1 MTPLSV
7 KPQNPKT
14 AKPKI
19 TMKKILSL
27 SALAVGVITLA
38 SCSDFLDQTSPSE
51 LSNTTV
57 YGSTYYTGLRVNQ
70 IYGGMGQD
78 RTYAQDF
85 AITSNLN
92 SDIEFVDGEK
102 SSNYRETGP
111 RSEGN
116 FYMDPGYS
124 RLGDRWTDMYGIIE
138 DCNDVI
144 EGVRTSPLFAEDAP
158 EHDEMGR
165 YLGEALAI
173 RAMVYFDMLRTWG
186 DIPLK
191 LETSQPD
198 LSNAY
203 LGKTDRDEIMDVLMD
218 DLDEAA
224 NLLPW
229 AGENGYTTEHATK
242 GYAHALLAQI
252 ALTKAGYAI
261 REKAKEGYETAAYTD
276 ANYPTQRPGADE
288 RKALYERALQ
298 HLSTIILEGP
308 HKLNPSF
315 ENEWYLQNQL
325 QLDLT
330 YFENIFELPM
340 ANNRT
345 GELGYT
351 VGVRISKDNAT
362 WGNNNST
369 GKLKLTPT
377 YFYSFNE
384 GDTRRMVTAAPYEI
398 TTESGADNFSEKS
411 IEKLAGNKPFSGIY
425 VGKWNPKWMTSQ
437 WLSDNKNTN
446 SKHLAG
452 INLVKMRYSN
462 VLLFY
467 AECMNELAGPDGTY
481 TGSAGLTARQ
491 ALALVHERA
500 FDADHKADAQAYVA
514 SLPADKDGFF
524 KAIVDENAWEFGG
537 EGFRRWD
544 LIRWNLLHDKIVEM
558 KQDYLTQ
565 LLGGTYPTKVYF
577 NYTDA
582 TKTQIDFTSV
592 TWDTP
597 AEDVNEADYDDNTDW
612 FGKLQPGDKDWE
624 TKSPAIINLPYISS
638 GLVGIGGY
646 PDPTVGES
654 SVTVKN
660 RYIYPIAN
668 TTIADSQNSLYNS
681 YGY

>member
-1 MTPLSV
+1 
-7 KPQNPKT
+7 
-14 AKPKI
+14 
-19 TMKKILSL
+19 MKKILSL

-92 SDIEFVDGEK
+92 SDIEFVDGVE
-102 SSNYRETGP
+102 SDSYRETGA
-111 RSEGN
+111 RGEGN

-362 WGNNNST
+362 WGNGNST

-452 INLVKMRYSN
+452 INLV
-462 VLLFY
+462 
-467 AECMNELAGPDGTY
+467 
-481 TGSAGLTARQ
+481 
-491 ALALVHERA
+491 
-500 FDADHKADAQAYVA
+500 
-514 SLPADKDGFF
+514 
-524 KAIVDENAWEFGG
+524 
-537 EGFRRWD
+537 
-544 LIRWNLLHDKIVEM
+544 
-558 KQDYLTQ
+558 
-565 LLGGTYPTKVYF
+565 
-577 NYTDA
+577 
-582 TKTQIDFTSV
+582 
-592 TWDTP
+592 
-597 AEDVNEADYDDNTDW
+597 
-612 FGKLQPGDKDWE
+612 
-624 TKSPAIINLPYISS
+624 
-638 GLVGIGGY
+638 
-646 PDPTVGES
+646 
-654 SVTVKN
+654 
-660 RYIYPIAN
+660 
-668 TTIADSQNSLYNS
+668 
-681 YGY
+681 